1 MSWFLTAAM
10 VSKVLL
16 LQTKNLFEEILRVR
30 QLQLPI
36 WLSARGVSREMAG
49 GQFLVN
55 WMIKSVELEHA
66 TN

>member
-10 VSKVLL
+10 VSKVL

-30 QLQLPI
+30 QLQLLI
-36 WLSARGVSREMAG
+36 GISARDVSREMAG
-49 GQFLVN
+49 GQLTAN
-55 WMIKSVELEHA
+55 WIIESVEHA